1 MKRICCLLSC
11 LLSVVICCT
20 ILISCSSVT
29 TNEELTEA
37 EKKFAGEW
45 ELEDITYFTSNYNP
59 TTEQFERIQ
68 LWYPSSSSTFNSL
81 CEQYLYKTTLS
92 FDNNKVEGRISAK
105 LKVDNTVTEFS
116 WWGDESS
123 SMINFSQSL
132 RLSIYDDG
140 SIKSGL
146 VSYAMINSNGK
157 LCLNPDLTMIYIFS
171 KV

>member
-59 TTEQFERIQ
+59 TTEQFER
-68 LWYPSSSSTFNSL
+68 FNYGIHLLQAHLIVCASNIYIKQRYHL
-81 CEQYLYKTTLS
+81 T
-92 FDNNKVEGRISAK
+92 IIK
-105 LKVDNTVTEFS
+105 LKAEYLQN
-116 WWGDESS
+116 
-123 SMINFSQSL
+123 
-132 RLSIYDDG
+132 
-140 SIKSGL
+140 
-146 VSYAMINSNGK
+146 
-157 LCLNPDLTMIYIFS
+157 
-171 KV
+171 